1 MISIESARA
10 AGGFTVAIRD
20 EAGVY
25 ALADLS
31 AYMNGR
37 LAPCADPAVF
47 STLRAALGTIVWNGG
62 FDIDPDNVFAAI
74 IPNTEEQARV
84 TFDLIEDTMM
94 LHPSEHHMPIVSVF
108 FGLIISMF
116 YDERQHNT
124 PHIHV
129 RYAEHNAT
137 VNIHTGDVMAGS
149 LPRPKLRLVEAWIEL
164 HRDELL
170 ANWELMKAGLAPE
183 RVKPLE

>member
-1 MISIESARA
+1 MISIEKARA
-10 AGGFTVAIRD
+10 AGGHTIAICD
-20 EAGVY
+20 EAGRY

-31 AYMNGR
+31 ACMNGR

-47 STLRAALGTIVWNGG
+47 STLKAALGTIVWPGG

-74 IPNTEEQARV
+74 IPNTDEQARV
-84 TFDLIEDTMM
+84 TFDQKEDTTM
-94 LHPSEHHMPIVSVF
+94 LHPMEYHMPIVSVF
-108 FGLIISMF
+108 FDLIISMF

-129 RYAEHNAT
+129 RYAEHNAS
-137 VNIHTGDVMAGS
+137 VNITTGDVIIGS
-149 LPRPKLRLVEAWIEL
+149 LPRPRLRLVEAWIEL